1 MVWIEGGG
9 QFGFMAS
16 KLNVRL
22 CWFACQCMREET
34 PPSHFRL
41 LLPPYCLRSSPS
53 VFFCQYE
60 DDAVRQLLVAA
71 GIGSQ
76 QGGAN
81 VSAWIGLSIGTT
93 TGAAIPGNWTDGERL
108 EDKRVQ

>member
-1 MVWIEGGG
+1 MGRGCGGG
-9 QFGFMAS
+9 EQRFLHGGVIAGQ
-16 KLNVRL
+16 
-22 CWFACQCMREET
+22 AGE
-34 PPSHFRL
+34 L
-41 LLPPYCLRSSPS
+41 LRRGGNDFSTGYSIGDHIGVYP
-53 VFFCQYE
+53 V
-60 DDAVRQLLVAA
+60 DLVAA